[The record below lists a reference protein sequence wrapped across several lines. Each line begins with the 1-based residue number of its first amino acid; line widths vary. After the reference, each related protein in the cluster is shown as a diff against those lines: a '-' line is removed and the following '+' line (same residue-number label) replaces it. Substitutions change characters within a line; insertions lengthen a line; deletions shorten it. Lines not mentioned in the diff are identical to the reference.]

1 MPEDSPLADILR
13 ARGITERPGSPCP
26 GIRLTPETTQDV
38 THRKSVVRHERKLAR
53 RGAVALELV
62 RQRDGD
68 ICWRCGHGMDFT
80 EPRKGRKSATI
91 EHVMPLSLGGTWALE
106 NLVLCHVGCNR
117 HLGANPPEQKQRMR
131 LRR

>member
-1 MPEDSPLADILR
+1 M
-13 ARGITERPGSPCP
+13 ARKNIAKYLNPWMFVREKR
-26 GIRLTPETTQDV
+26 Q
-38 THRKSVVRHERKLAR
+38 RKF
-53 RGAVALELV
+53 ELV